1 MKKFFLIFFLS
12 NLLLVGCSNPID
24 QAKQTQ
30 LIETNEIQIG
40 MNCQNLTKL
49 LGGYRAI
56 TYLYLEKKGLAPNL
70 KNSFLLL
77 STSSIDEN
85 KNYFLCER
93 TRIDNI
99 RIRQKVKK
107 HISDYDLIKIF
118 KDPIVMIRYVL
129 SVTSEYTR
137 MNIIGRV
144 NLLDYNLTREGVGKI
159 LDEVVIEER
168 KLLDKEAKKAEKI
181 LKEEIKKDRKN
192 IPEDEDQKALR
203 KKLLKELNNSN

>member
-1 MKKFFLIFFLS
+1 MKNFFLIFFFS

-24 QAKQTQ
+24 QAKQTH
-30 LIETNEIQIG
+30 LIETKEIQIG
-40 MNCQNLTKL
+40 MSCQNLTKL

-56 TYLYLEKKGLAPNL
+56 TYLYLEKKGLAPSL

-77 STSSIDEN
+77 STSSMDEN

-93 TRIDNI
+93 SRIDNI
-99 RIRQKVKK
+99 RVKQKVRK

-118 KDPIVMIRYVL
+118 NDPIIMIRYVL

-137 MNIIGRV
+137 MNILGRV

-159 LDEVVIEER
+159 LDQVVMEER
-168 KLLDKEAKKAEKI
+168 KLLDKEAKKAEKT
-181 LKEEIKKDRKN
+181 LKEEIKKERKN